1 MCISLYLG
9 TCLPGDWKP
18 QLQRWLC
25 ICVLLCI
32 EVHTYIHTH
41 MHPMYVAHKKS
52 HGHTHIYTQAYIAVC
67 TLHTHIEPCR
77 HMPYILYIYI
87 YTHVHTPAHIH
98 THPQDPM
105 LPAHMWAQRSRLT
118 NPRARPVWLVW
129 RLGSKERREKQMLL
143 AAEGHPKVKIAQ
155 LGPARRGVGQHRGP
169 DAPTPPPLPPLNQG
183 LQRTHLYSP
192 HATRRSCSE
201 RTGCSSSSSVSGQD
215 SCRAGDGGSP
225 ASLALLVPILPRSRL
240 RTTRGAH
247 GDPPSSQCLAD
258 CCGPRTARRGREARD
273 LARRRGQDL
282 GSTLAFV
289 IGREFKPW
297 QAGA

>member
-1 MCISLYLG
+1 MCTPLHRGTYL
-9 TCLPGDWKP
+9 
-18 QLQRWLC
+18 
-25 ICVLLCI
+25 
-32 EVHTYIHTH
+32 HSHTH
-41 MHPMYVAHKKS
+41 ASNVCCTQKIPW
-52 HGHTHIYTQAYIAVC
+52 THALYTQAYIAVC

-225 ASLALLVPILPRSRL
+225 ASLALLVPSLPRSRL
-240 RTTRGAH
+240 RTTRG
-247 GDPPSSQCLAD
+247 GT
-258 CCGPRTARRGREARD
+258 R
-273 LARRRGQDL
+273 
-282 GSTLAFV
+282 
-289 IGREFKPW
+289 
-297 QAGA
+297 

>member
-225 ASLALLVPILPRSRL
+225 ASLALLVPSLPRSRL
-240 RTTRGAH
+240 RTTRG
-247 GDPPSSQCLAD
+247 GT
-258 CCGPRTARRGREARD
+258 R
-273 LARRRGQDL
+273 
-282 GSTLAFV
+282 
-289 IGREFKPW
+289 
-297 QAGA
+297 